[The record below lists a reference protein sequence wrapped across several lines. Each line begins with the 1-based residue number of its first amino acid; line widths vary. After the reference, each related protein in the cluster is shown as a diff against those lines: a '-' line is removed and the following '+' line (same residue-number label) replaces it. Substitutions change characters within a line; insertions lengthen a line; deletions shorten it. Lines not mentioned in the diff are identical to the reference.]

1 MPLISRLAATSTI
14 VLAALQ
20 AHASEQV
27 AGRIL
32 IADAMTGQVILDN
45 GDAYHFKNPR
55 VLLGL
60 APGETISIQFE
71 DTGDV
76 PVALGFQRR
85 ANKPGTEPKDRPL
98 WRADGG
104 DGNSNGGGDG
114 NSNGSANGSSNG
126 GGDGS
131 SNGGGDGNSN
141 GSANGSSNGSRDGSS
156 NGGGDGNSNG
166 NANGNSNGNSNGH
179 SNGSSNGSANG
190 SSNGGYEWKN
200 QRQAQLE

>member
-20 AHASEQV
+20 AHAAEQV

-45 GDAYHFKNPR
+45 GDVYHFKNPR

-60 APGETISIQFE
+60 APGETISIRFE

-85 ANKPGTEPKDRPL
+85 ANKPGTEPMDRPL

-104 DGNSNGGGDG
+104 DGNSNG
-114 NSNGSANGSSNG
+114 SANGS
-126 GGDGS
+126 
-131 SNGGGDGNSN
+131 
-141 GSANGSSNGSRDGSS
+141 
-156 NGGGDGNSNG
+156 
-166 NANGNSNGNSNGH
+166 SNGNSNGH
-179 SNGSSNGSANG
+179 SNGSSNGGANG